1 MPKFCNKAEHNLI
14 NFFIMSTNTHKF
26 SPLASKML
34 CIPQVTALDGAY
46 EKAQVKQF
54 HKSIEKALLLEA
66 GYKWLQDT
74 EGKTY
79 LTDCS
84 LTQEIAI
91 KEAYGLGKSTYST
104 YIRIA
109 KAITRIPNLTEGFLA
124 KCDAKQGAASY
135 GINAIDKYIKALDN
149 AVANPLPSTEGSEGG
164 EDEDTTEG
172 RMDKVDV
179 STKPIL
185 TLSFNGEAIGQKNVG
200 LRVTDKGEMKTSS
213 SVEDIEKAIAYLQK
227 AVKQM
232 KANKPK
238 AEVKVE
244 KPKDEKA
251 NEVKRAT
258 LPKPKAEDK
267 PKAAS
272 KFKVK
277 PTVDA
282 KTQALADFEASLEPT
297 ELVEDFDMPL
307 PF

>member
-1 MPKFCNKAEHNLI
+1 
-14 NFFIMSTNTHKF
+14 
-26 SPLASKML
+26 ML
-34 CIPQVTALDGAY
+34 CIPQINALDSAT
-46 EKAQVKQF
+46 EKAQIKQLN
-54 HKSIEKALLLEA
+54 KSIEKALLLEA

-74 EGKTY
+74 EGKQY
-79 LTDCS
+79 LIDCK
-84 LTQEIAI
+84 LTQEIAV
-91 KEAYGLGKSTYST
+91 EQAYGLGKSTYSC

-109 KAITRIPNLTEGFLA
+109 KAITRIPKLVEGFLT

-135 GINAIDKYIKALDN
+135 GINALDKYIKALDN

-164 EDEDTTEG
+164 EGEDTTEG

-179 STKPIL
+179 TTKPII
-185 TLSFNGEAIGQKNVG
+185 TLAFNGEAIGKTNVS
-200 LRVTDKGEMKTSS
+200 LRITDKGEMKTTSS
-213 SVEDIEKAIAYLQK
+213 AEDIQSVIAYLQK

-232 KANKPK
+232 KADKPK
-238 AEVKVE
+238 AVAPKVD

>member
-1 MPKFCNKAEHNLI
+1 M
-14 NFFIMSTNTHKF
+14 NTHKF

-34 CIPQVTALDGAY
+34 CIPQINALDSAT
-46 EKAQVKQF
+46 EKAQIKQLN
-54 HKSIEKALLLEA
+54 KSIEKALLLEA

-74 EGKTY
+74 EGKQY
-79 LTDCS
+79 LIDCK
-84 LTQEIAI
+84 LTQEIAV
-91 KEAYGLGKSTYST
+91 EQAYGLGKSTYSC

-109 KAITRIPNLTEGFLA
+109 KAITRIPKLVEGFLT

-135 GINAIDKYIKALDN
+135 GINALDKYIKALDN

-164 EDEDTTEG
+164 EGEDTTEG

-179 STKPIL
+179 TTKPII
-185 TLSFNGEAIGQKNVG
+185 TLAFNGEAIGKTNVS
-200 LRVTDKGEMKTSS
+200 LRITDKGEMKTTSS
-213 SVEDIEKAIAYLQK
+213 AEDIQAVIAYLQK

-232 KANKPK
+232 KADKPK
-238 AEVKVE
+238 AAAPKVD

-277 PTVDA
+277 PVVDA

>member
-1 MPKFCNKAEHNLI
+1 
-14 NFFIMSTNTHKF
+14 MSTNTHKF

-34 CIPQVTALDGAY
+34 CIPQINALDSAT
-46 EKAQVKQF
+46 EKAQIKQLN
-54 HKSIEKALLLEA
+54 KSIEKALLLEA

-74 EGKTY
+74 EGKQY
-79 LTDCS
+79 LIDCK
-84 LTQEIAI
+84 LTQEIAV
-91 KEAYGLGKSTYST
+91 EQAYGLGKSTYSC

-109 KAITRIPNLTEGFLA
+109 KAITRIPKLVEGFLT

-135 GINAIDKYIKALDN
+135 GINALDKYIKALDN

-164 EDEDTTEG
+164 EGEDTTEG

-179 STKPIL
+179 TTKPII
-185 TLSFNGEAIGQKNVG
+185 TLAFNGEAIGKTNVS
-200 LRVTDKGEMKTSS
+200 LRITDKGEMKTTSS
-213 SVEDIEKAIAYLQK
+213 AEDIQAVIAYLQK

-232 KANKPK
+232 KAEKPK
-238 AEVKVE
+238 AVAPKVD

-277 PTVDA
+277 PVVDA

>member
-1 MPKFCNKAEHNLI
+1 M
-14 NFFIMSTNTHKF
+14 NTHKF

-54 HKSIEKALLLEA
+54 HNSIKKALLLEQ
-66 GYKWLQDT
+66 GYNWLKDT
-74 EGKTY
+74 EGKQY
-79 LTDCS
+79 LTDCN
-84 LTQEIAI
+84 LTQEEAVQQ
-91 KEAYGLGKSTYST
+91 AYGLTKSPFAY

-109 KAITRIPNLTEGFLA
+109 KAITRIPNVVENFLA

-135 GINAIDKYIKALDN
+135 GIQSFDKYIKELDKV
-149 AVANPLPSTEGSEGG
+149 VANPLPSTEGSEEGDG
-164 EDEDTTEG
+164 EDTTEG

-185 TLSFNGEAIGQKNVG
+185 TLSFNGEAVGKTNVG
-200 LRVTDKGEMKTSS
+200 LRVTDKGEVKTSS
-213 SVEDIEKAIAYLQK
+213 SIEEIESAIAYLQK

-232 KANKPK
+232 KADKPK
-238 AEVKVE
+238 AAAPKVDKPKATE

-258 LPKPKAEDK
+258 LPMPKAEVKPKAV
-267 PKAAS
+267 S

-277 PTVDA
+277 PTVTA
-282 KTQALADFEASLEPT
+282 EEQALLDFEASLEPT
-297 ELVEDFDMPL
+297 ELVEDFDTNA

>member
-1 MPKFCNKAEHNLI
+1 M
-14 NFFIMSTNTHKF
+14 NTHKF

-34 CIPQVTALDGAY
+34 CIPQINALDSAT
-46 EKAQVKQF
+46 EKAQIKQLN
-54 HKSIEKALLLEA
+54 KSIEKALLLEA

-74 EGKTY
+74 EGKQY
-79 LTDCS
+79 LIDCK
-84 LTQEIAI
+84 LTQEIAV
-91 KEAYGLGKSTYST
+91 EQAYGLGKSTYSC

-109 KAITRIPNLTEGFLA
+109 KAITRIPKLVEGFLT

-135 GINAIDKYIKALDN
+135 GINALDKYIKALDN

-164 EDEDTTEG
+164 EGEDTTEG

-179 STKPIL
+179 TTKPII
-185 TLSFNGEAIGQKNVG
+185 TLAFNGEAIGKTNVS
-200 LRVTDKGEMKTSS
+200 LRITDKGEMKTTSS
-213 SVEDIEKAIAYLQK
+213 AEDIQSVIAYLQK

-232 KANKPK
+232 KADKPK
-238 AEVKVE
+238 AVAPKVD

>member
-1 MPKFCNKAEHNLI
+1 M
-14 NFFIMSTNTHKF
+14 NTHKF

-34 CIPQVTALDGAY
+34 CIPQVAALDGAY

-54 HKSIEKALLLEA
+54 HNSIKKALLLET
-66 GYKWLQDT
+66 GYNWLKDA
-74 EGKTY
+74 EGITY
-79 LTDCS
+79 LTDCK
-84 LTQEIAI
+84 LTQEIAV
-91 KEAYGLGKSTYST
+91 EQAYGLGKSTFSC

-109 KAITRIPNLTEGFLA
+109 KAIGRIPNLTENFLA

-135 GINAIDKYIKALDN
+135 GINALDKYIKELDK
-149 AVANPLPSTEGSEGG
+149 VIANPLPTEGSEEG
-164 EDEDTTEG
+164 EGEDTTEG

-179 STKPIL
+179 STKPII
-185 TLSFNGEAIGQKNVG
+185 TLAFNGEAIGKTNVS
-200 LRVTDKGEMKTSS
+200 LRITDKGEMKTTSS
-213 SVEDIEKAIAYLQK
+213 AEDIQAVIAYLQK

-232 KANKPK
+232 KADKPK

-244 KPKDEKA
+244 KPKAEPKAVDPKA

-282 KTQALADFEASLEPT
+282 KEQALLDFEASLEPT
-297 ELVEDFDMPL
+297 ELVEDFDMNA

>member
-1 MPKFCNKAEHNLI
+1 
-14 NFFIMSTNTHKF
+14 MSNNTHKF

-34 CIPQVTALDGAY
+34 CIPQINALDSAT
-46 EKAQVKQF
+46 EKAQVKQLN
-54 HKSIEKALLLEA
+54 KSIEKALLLEA

-74 EGKTY
+74 EGKQY
-79 LTDCS
+79 LIDCK
-84 LTQEIAI
+84 LTQEIAVQ
-91 KEAYGLGKSTYST
+91 EAYGLGKSTYSC

-109 KAITRIPNLTEGFLA
+109 KAITRIPKLVESFLT

-135 GINAIDKYIKALDN
+135 AITALDKYIKALDN
-149 AVANPLPSTEGSEGG
+149 AVANPLPSTEGSEEG
-164 EDEDTTEG
+164 EGEDTTEG

-179 STKPIL
+179 TTKPII
-185 TLSFNGEAIGQKNVG
+185 TLAFNGEAIGKTNVS
-200 LRVTDKGEMKTSS
+200 LRITDKGEMKTTSS
-213 SVEDIEKAIAYLQK
+213 AEDIQSVIAYLQK

-232 KANKPK
+232 KADKPK
-238 AEVKVE
+238 AAAPKVDKPKAAE

-297 ELVEDFDMPL
+297 ELVEEDSFFL
-307 PF
+307 SLSI

>member
-1 MPKFCNKAEHNLI
+1 
-14 NFFIMSTNTHKF
+14 MSTNTHKF

-34 CIPQVTALDGAY
+34 CIPQINALDSAT
-46 EKAQVKQF
+46 EKAQIKQLN
-54 HKSIEKALLLEA
+54 KSIEKALLLEA

-74 EGKTY
+74 EGKQY
-79 LTDCS
+79 LIDCK
-84 LTQEIAI
+84 LTQEVAVQ
-91 KEAYGLGKSTYST
+91 EAYGLGKSTYSC

-109 KAITRIPNLTEGFLA
+109 KAITRIPKLVEGFLT

-135 GINAIDKYIKALDN
+135 GITALDKYIKALDN

-164 EDEDTTEG
+164 EGEDTTEG

-179 STKPIL
+179 TTKPII
-185 TLSFNGEAIGQKNVG
+185 TLAFNGEAIGKTNVS
-200 LRVTDKGEMKTSS
+200 LRITDKGEMKTTSS
-213 SVEDIEKAIAYLQK
+213 AEDIQSVIAYLQK

-232 KANKPK
+232 KADKPK
-238 AEVKVE
+238 AVAPKVD

-258 LPKPKAEDK
+258 LPKPKPEDK

-277 PTVDA
+277 PVVDA

>member
-1 MPKFCNKAEHNLI
+1 
-14 NFFIMSTNTHKF
+14 
-26 SPLASKML
+26 ML
-34 CIPQVTALDGAY
+34 CIPQINALDSAT
-46 EKAQVKQF
+46 EKAQIKQLN
-54 HKSIEKALLLEA
+54 KSIEKALLLEA

-74 EGKTY
+74 EGKQY
-79 LTDCS
+79 LIDCK
-84 LTQEIAI
+84 LTQEIAV
-91 KEAYGLGKSTYST
+91 EQAYGLGKSTYSC

-109 KAITRIPNLTEGFLA
+109 KAITRIPKLVEGFLT

-135 GINAIDKYIKALDN
+135 GINALDKYIKALDN

-164 EDEDTTEG
+164 EGEDTTEG

-179 STKPIL
+179 TTKPII
-185 TLSFNGEAIGQKNVG
+185 TLAFNGEAIGKTNVS
-200 LRVTDKGEMKTSS
+200 LRITDKGEMKTTSS
-213 SVEDIEKAIAYLQK
+213 AEDIQAVIAYLQK

-232 KANKPK
+232 KADKPK
-238 AEVKVE
+238 AAAPKVD

-277 PTVDA
+277 PVVDA